1 MERVPT
7 GIRGLDSLTDG
18 GFPQNTVNLVSG
30 PAGSAKSIFC
40 MEFLYNGAVKW
51 KERGIFVA
59 LEDSRA
65 DVKRAMQHFG
75 MDIDGLESSGM
86 VQIIDLGEM
95 RREYNLEKSR
105 GMLSLS
111 TISEIINSQ
120 LSATNAKRVAVDS
133 LSAAGL
139 YYRSPEE
146 LREEMFTFC
155 RELKDK
161 KVTSVVTTESIEGK
175 SLTRYEIEQFVTDSF
190 IVLGLEPVKGE
201 LRRTIT
207 IRKMRFTRHDTAR
220 HPFLIGKNGI
230 EVIAEEKVF

>member
-1 MERVPT
+1 MKRVPT
-7 GIRGLDSLTDG
+7 GINGFDDLTDG
-18 GFPQNTVNLVSG
+18 GFPLNTVNLVGG

-40 MEFLYNGAVKW
+40 MQYLYNGAVKW
-51 KERGIFVA
+51 KEKGIFVA
-59 LEDSRA
+59 IEDSRS
-65 DVKRAMQHFG
+65 DIKRAMQNFG
-75 MDIDGLESSGM
+75 MDIEELESSDM
-86 VQIIDLGEM
+86 LQIIDLGEM
-95 RREYNLEKSR
+95 RREYNLEKAR
-105 GMLSLS
+105 GMLSLA
-111 TISEIINSQ
+111 TISEIISAQ
-120 LSATNAKRVAVDS
+120 LDATKAKRVVVDS

-139 YYRSPEE
+139 FYRSPEE

-155 RELKDK
+155 RDLKEK
-161 KVTSVVTTESIEGK
+161 NVTSLVTTESIEGK

-207 IRKMRFTRHDTAR
+207 IRKMRYTRHDTAR